1 MCHESNRL
9 LVVRC
14 KSALIGVPGA
24 VILAFVGATGPML
37 AQDANAPPVS
47 PRPGFEV
54 RSISVNAVYYSKGLP
69 DTGGSF
75 QANTNTTKLPSDLGM
90 GGSIVFDWTRFTE
103 RSTFS
108 LNYTPSYTGR
118 VRYSSLDALN
128 HAFSLNTT
136 RKLAPRWRWG
146 VSAGGNYSS
155 VEQSLFAANSLSNV
169 ASVQSNFSDLAAG
182 MLASKFANNPQLG
195 VVLTNSPLPDSP
207 VQNLLY
213 GQRMFKASAN
223 TSLSY
228 SFSPRLSVTFGGGGS
243 RSQHVSDNQPSA
255 ATRSFELPNTTSGS
269 ANIGISYSLSP
280 TTQLSGAVNTNRIA
294 STLQDAYTT
303 NATATLGRTLSRR
316 WLAQIHGGLGITNL
330 VRQGPPLQPSK
341 PRPVIGG
348 NLVYKTFSQT
358 FLGSF
363 DRTVS
368 DAYGLGATT
377 SATASA
383 AWRWRHPGN
392 SWWIESGFSWQ
403 LINDGALGGIS
414 GWRTSTGL
422 NRAIGSY
429 IVLLTQYAYMNYS
442 QSLRTSESRFSQ
454 HAVRV
459 AMIWTPQPNTMR

>member
-1 MCHESNRL
+1 MKSF
-9 LVVRC
+9 VFGMISRC
-14 KSALIGVPGA
+14 KPAQIGASCAMV
-24 VILAFVGATGPML
+24 LAFAVTTGPMP
-37 AQDANAPPVS
+37 AQDANAPAAL
-47 PRPGFEV
+47 PRPGFEI
-54 RSISVNAVYYSKGLP
+54 RSISVNTVYYSNGLP
-69 DTGGSF
+69 DRGVGFQTG
-75 QANTNTTKLPSDLGM
+75 ATKLSSDLGI

-118 VRYSSLDALN
+118 IRYSTLDALN

-146 VSAGGNYSS
+146 FFARGDYRSL
-155 VEQSLFAANSLSNV
+155 EQSLFAANSLSNV

-182 MLASKFANNPQLG
+182 MLTSKFANNPQLG

-213 GQRMFKASAN
+213 GQRMFIASAN

-228 SFSPRLSVTFGGGGS
+228 SFSPRLSITFGGGGS
-243 RSQHVSDNQPSA
+243 RSQHVSDNQPLA
-255 ATRSFELPNTTSGS
+255 ATPSFEILNATSGS

-280 TTQLSGAVNTNRIA
+280 TTQLSGSVNTNRTA

-303 NATATLGRTLSRR
+303 NATAALGRTLRRR
-316 WLAQIHGGLGITNL
+316 WLAQIHGGFGLANP
-330 VRQGPPLQPSK
+330 VRQALTPPPTI
-341 PRPVIGG
+341 PRPIIGG
-348 NLVYKTFSQT
+348 SLVYKTFSQT

-377 SATASA
+377 TSTAGA

-392 SWWIESGFSWQ
+392 SWWIESSFSWQ
-403 LINDGALGGIS
+403 LLNDGALGDIS
-414 GWRTSTGL
+414 GWRTTTGL

-429 IVLLTQYAYMNYS
+429 IVLFTQYAYMNYS
-442 QSLRTSESRFSQ
+442 QSFRVSESRFSQ

-459 AMIWTPQPNTMR
+459 AMMWTPQPTTLR